1 MRAALCTASASTA
14 ASGTTLCSTSAYVA
28 ASDTAPA
35 FTSAPA
41 FASAPGTAHCDSA
54 SHIAV
59 IIFFL
64 NFSGRYRCIYKLIV
78 SLRYHKTSRNF
89 IILNINLRISSV

>member
-1 MRAALCTASASTA
+1 MRTALCTAS
-14 ASGTTLCSTSAYVA
+14 ASGTTLCSTSAYAA
-28 ASDTAPA
+28 ASGP
-35 FTSAPA
+35 APA
-41 FASAPGTAHCDSA
+41 FASASGTARCGSA

-78 SLRYHKTSRNF
+78 SMRYHKASRYF
-89 IILNINLRISSV
+89 IILNINRRISTV